1 MERNLA
7 VDGQANC
14 PICGAAVTKV
24 LTTTLRRGTGRVLH
38 CELCDHGFLQPDHAI
53 DIVRFYA
60 QDYRKEVAH
69 KAEAQATNA
78 RELFDV
84 YSRYQKSRLD
94 LMDSVLQSDRQLL
107 EVGAS
112 AGQFLVHVKD
122 RVELVNAIE
131 LDRDCFAFLRDELGV
146 DADLEVLEQSKFAG
160 KTYDVV
166 CAFQVMEHVE
176 APGAFLE
183 TLKAATRK
191 GGTVFVE
198 VPNLHDPLLTVWD
211 VPEYHGFYYHSAHL
225 HYFSEKSLRRAARS
239 IGYRDDQITIVPTQ
253 DYNLLNHLHWVM
265 NHGPQTDCH
274 VGLSE
279 VSVGGANAEVA
290 SWLTRELLDLNRR
303 YVEKLVELG
312 TTSNLMMILRDA

>member
-1 MERNLA
+1 MDSL
-7 VDGQANC
+7 ANC
-14 PICGAAVTKV
+14 PICDAAVTKV
-24 LTTTLRRGTGRVLH
+24 LTTTLRRGTGRVLY
-38 CELCDHGFLQPDHAI
+38 CEACDHGFLQPDRVI
-53 DIVRFYA
+53 DMVKFYA
-60 QDYRKEVAH
+60 EDYRKEVAH
-69 KAEAQATNA
+69 KAQAQATNA

-84 YSRYQKSRLD
+84 YSRYQKSRLE
-94 LMDSVLQSDRQLL
+94 LMDPLLKSDMEVL

-112 AGQFLVHVKD
+112 AGQFLVHIKD
-122 RVELVNAIE
+122 RVRLVNAIE
-131 LDRDCFAFLRDELGV
+131 LDRDCFNFLRDELGV
-146 DADLEVLEQSKFAG
+146 DADSQVLEKSKFASN
-160 KTYDVV
+160 TYDVV

-183 TLKAATRK
+183 TLKRATRT
-191 GGTVFVE
+191 GGSVFVE

-239 IGYRDDQITIVPTQ
+239 IGYRDDQITVVHTQ

-265 NHGPQTDCH
+265 NHGPQADCH

-279 VSVGGANAEVA
+279 VSVTGPNLNVA
-290 SWLTRELLDLNRR
+290 SWLTNELQDLNRR